1 MKRTR
6 YPRKKYQRK
15 GKRGQ
20 TRAQK
25 DLPRFRPRASRQLKP
40 LLAEIGVPKVAP
52 FVPDPFQLRA
62 VEELRHGDV
71 LVTAATGSGKTW
83 IALQAMEQLLA
94 HGERSWYASP
104 LKALSNSKYTEFC
117 HKFGKENVGILTGD
131 RKENPHAPVIV
142 GTTEILRNQL
152 YDAMHRGEDLEVDLV
167 VLDEAHYLG
176 DEDRGVVWE
185 EVIIYLPP
193 RVRVLLLSATIFNG
207 TQIAGWLEWL
217 RQGPCRVVAAH
228 KRPVPIH
235 PLFMFPTGEVTPLIQ
250 RRQMAGKVRHFLRN
264 SPRAGLTPRQ
274 GVANFSQIIN
284 GLRHL
289 NMLPAI
295 FFLKSRADC
304 NQALLTALPRLHANE
319 REDENRRFHKRLR
332 QLLQTHG
339 YLKGH
344 RQLSSLRNGRV
355 AAHHGGQLPQWKGLV
370 ETLMKE
376 GQLEAIFSTSTVAA
390 GVNFPARTVVLSQ
403 SDRFNGRT
411 FVPLSATDLLQ
422 MTGRAG
428 RRGMDK
434 VGFIVVLPGPYQ
446 DPHLIIDLLHSS
458 PEPINSQI
466 HITFSMVLNLLLSH
480 RPEGIRNLLARSF
493 ATYQNLEERKEIV
506 EDLRLLEKNLS
517 TELGEAQCGDM
528 DTVLLT
534 LSNKR
539 ELERQL
545 KQTQLELR
553 RSWDL
558 LCKQAYLTPG
568 RLFQNKKRDFFVTL
582 GQESRGQ
589 AEGIIALRVG
599 PGLRRGRMRKRWLR
613 FDKVASLLDICFDL
627 TDLDKPELWLQSV
640 LTKPLDTHPELEI
653 REPLPSPQQDAW
665 QTLKTR
671 LEDLKAAIAA
681 LPCSQCAHLQRCEPQ
696 RRGDFTK
703 KINKIL
709 DLRQRVDQ
717 VTNQIWY
724 DFNRHFDFL
733 REEGYVNEAGR
744 LSADGVWASQLRLD
758 QPLLVAESIRHDVF
772 PHDDPAM
779 LAGLIAPFVSDRDSH
794 DDPVEQLNLQHPK
807 LGQAFAK
814 MVSALH
820 PLRRRLR
827 AQGFV
832 FQALSFWPAAAI
844 YSWIRGATWEE
855 LVAISG
861 LDEGDLAMLIY
872 RTADSL
878 RQLEGLTQTHPRLAA
893 SATEAIERL
902 LREPVVIPT

>member
-1 MKRTR
+1 MARRK
-6 YPRKKYQRK
+6 YLSKKYQRK
-15 GKRGQ
+15 GKRGKPK
-20 TRAQK
+20 APK
-25 DLPRFRPRASRQLKP
+25 DAPLFRPKASRQLKP
-40 LLAEIGVPKVAP
+40 LLAEIGVPKAAP

-62 VEELRHGDV
+62 VEELQHGDV

-83 IALQAMEQLLA
+83 IALQAMEKLLA

-117 HKFGKENVGILTGD
+117 HKFGKKNVGILTGD
-131 RKENPHAPVIV
+131 RKENHQAPVIV

-152 YDAMHRGEDLEVDLV
+152 YDAMHRGEDLDVDLV

-176 DEDRGVVWE
+176 DVDRGVVWE
-185 EVIIYLPP
+185 EVIIYLPA
-193 RVRVLLLSATIFNG
+193 RVRLLLLSATISNG
-207 TQIAGWLEWL
+207 AEIAGWLEWL
-217 RQGPCRVVAAH
+217 RQAPCRVVAAH
-228 KRPVPIH
+228 KRPVSIH

-250 RRQMAGKVRHFLRN
+250 RKQMAGKVRHFLRT

-304 NQALLTALPRLHANE
+304 NQALLAASPRLRPNE
-319 REDENRRFHKRLR
+319 SEEEDRRFNKRLR
-332 QLLQTHG
+332 QLLQIHG
-339 YLKGH
+339 YLKSH
-344 RQLSSLRNGRV
+344 RQLSSLRKGRV

-370 ETLMKE
+370 ETMMKE

-434 VGFIVVLPGPYQ
+434 VGFVVVLPGPYQ
-446 DPHLIIDLLHSS
+446 DPHLIVDLLHSS

-480 RPEGIRNLLARSF
+480 RPEGIRELLARSF
-493 ATYQNLEERKEIV
+493 ATYQNLEEQRELV
-506 EDLRLLEKNLS
+506 EDLRLLEKNIRG
-517 TELGEAQCGDM
+517 ELEETQCGDVDM
-528 DTVLLT
+528 VLLT
-534 LSNKR
+534 LSKKR
-539 ELERQL
+539 DLERQF

-558 LCKQAYLTPG
+558 LRKQAYLTPG
-568 RLFQNKKRDFFVTL
+568 RLFQNKKKDFFVTL
-582 GQESRGQ
+582 GQESRGGS
-589 AEGIIALRVG
+589 EGITALRVG
-599 PGLRRGRMRKRWLR
+599 PGLRRRGLRKRWLR
-613 FDKVASLLDICFDL
+613 FDKVASLLDVCFDL
-627 TDLDKPELWLQSV
+627 SDLDKPELWLQAV
-640 LTKPLDTHPELEI
+640 LAKPLDTHPRLEI
-653 REPLPSPQQDAW
+653 EEPLPYPQQDTW
-665 QTLKTR
+665 QTLKSQ

-681 LPCSQCAHLQRCEPQ
+681 LPCPRCAHLNRCEPEK
-696 RRGDFTK
+696 RGNFRK

-724 DFNRHFDFL
+724 EFNRHFHFL
-733 REEGYVNEAGR
+733 QEEDYVNETGR
-744 LSADGVWASQLRLD
+744 LSVDGVWASQLRLD

-779 LAGLIAPFVSDRDSH
+779 LAGLIAPFVTDRDSH
-794 DDPVEQLNLQHPK
+794 DDPVEKLNLQHPK

-827 AQGFV
+827 ARGFLV
-832 FQALSFWPAAAI
+832 QPLSFWPAAAI
-844 YSWIRGATWEE
+844 YFWIRGATWDE
-855 LVAISG
+855 LLATSG

-893 SATEAIERL
+893 SATEAIELL
-902 LREPVVIPT
+902 LREPVVVPT

>member
-1 MKRTR
+1 MNRRR
-6 YPRKKYQRK
+6 YPRKKYQSK

-20 TRAQK
+20 PRAQK

-40 LLAEIGVPKVAP
+40 LLAEIGLPKATP

-62 VEELRHGDV
+62 LEELRHGDV
-71 LVTAATGSGKTW
+71 LVVAATGSGKTW

-94 HGERSWYASP
+94 QGERSWYASP

-117 HKFGKENVGILTGD
+117 HKFGKKNVGILTGD

-185 EVIIYLPP
+185 EVIIYLPA
-193 RVRVLLLSATIFNG
+193 RVRVLLLSATISNG
-207 TQIAGWLEWL
+207 AEIAGWLEWL
-217 RQGPCRVVAAH
+217 RQVPCRVVSAH
-228 KRPVPIH
+228 QRPVPIH

-250 RRQMAGKVRHFLRN
+250 RKQMAGKVRHFLRN
-264 SPRAGLTPRQ
+264 SPRAGITPRQ

-304 NQALLTALPRLHANE
+304 NQALLAASPRLYPHE
-319 REDENRRFHKRLR
+319 REEEDRRFHKKLR
-332 QLLQTHG
+332 QLLQIHK

-344 RQLSSLRNGRV
+344 RQLSSLRKARV

-370 ETLMKE
+370 ETMMKE

-434 VGFIVVLPGPYQ
+434 VGFVVVLPGPYQ

-493 ATYQNLEERKEIV
+493 ATYQNLEERRELV
-506 EDLRLLEKNLS
+506 EDLRQLEKDLS
-517 TELGEAQCGDM
+517 AELGEAQCGDLDM
-528 DTVLLT
+528 VLRT
-534 LSNKR
+534 LSKKR

-568 RLFQNKKRDFFVTL
+568 RLFQNKKRDFFVAL
-582 GQESRGQ
+582 GKESRGG
-589 AEGIIALRVG
+589 AEGITALRVG
-599 PGLRRGRMRKRWLR
+599 SGLRRGRMRKRWLR
-613 FDKVASLLDICFDL
+613 FDKVAALLDVCFDL
-627 TDLDKPELWLQSV
+627 TNSNKLELWLKSI
-640 LTKPLDTHPELEI
+640 LSKPLDTYPQLEI
-653 REPLPSPQQDAW
+653 KEPLPSPQQDDW

-671 LEDLKAAIAA
+671 LEDLEAAIVD
-681 LPCSQCAHLQRCEPQ
+681 LPCPQCAHLKRCESQ

-724 DFNRHFDFL
+724 EFNRHFDFL

-758 QPLLVAESIRHDVF
+758 QPLLVAESIRRDVF
-772 PHDDPAM
+772 PHDDPTM

-844 YSWIRGATWEE
+844 YSWIRGSTWEE

-878 RQLEGLTQTHPRLAA
+878 RQLEGLSQTHPRLAA
-893 SATEAIERL
+893 SATEAIELL

>member
-1 MKRTR
+1 MNRRR
-6 YPRKKYQRK
+6 YPPKKYQGK

-20 TRAQK
+20 PRAQK
-25 DLPRFRPRASRQLKP
+25 DLPRFRPKASRQLKP
-40 LLAEIGVPKVAP
+40 LLAEIGVPKAAP

-94 HGERSWYASP
+94 KGERSWYASP
-104 LKALSNSKYTEFC
+104 LKALSNSKYTEFS
-117 HKFGKENVGILTGD
+117 HKFGKDKVGILTGD
-131 RKENPHAPVIV
+131 RKENPQAPVIV

-152 YDAMHRGEDLEVDLV
+152 YDAMHRGEDLEVELV

-176 DEDRGVVWE
+176 DEERGVVWE

-193 RVRVLLLSATIFNG
+193 RVRVLLLSATISNG
-207 TQIAGWLEWL
+207 AQIAGWLEWL
-217 RQGPCRVVAAH
+217 RQTPCRVVKAH
-228 KRPVPIH
+228 DRPVPIH

-289 NMLPAI
+289 NLLPAI

-304 NQALLTALPRLHANE
+304 NQALLTASPRLHPNE
-319 REDENRRFHKRLR
+319 GEDQNRRFDKTLR
-332 QLLQTHG
+332 QLLQAHG

-355 AAHHGGQLPQWKGLV
+355 AAHHGGQLPQWKALV

-446 DPHLIIDLLHSS
+446 DPHLIIDLLHSL

-493 ATYQNLEERKEIV
+493 ATYQNLEERKELV
-506 EDLRLLEKNLS
+506 EDLRLLEKDLS
-517 TELGEAQCGDM
+517 GELGEAQCGDM
-528 DTVLLT
+528 DTVLRT
-534 LSNKR
+534 LSKKR
-539 ELERQL
+539 ELEQQL
-545 KQTQLELR
+545 KQAQLELR

-558 LCKQAYLTPG
+558 LCKQAYLAPG

-582 GQESRGQ
+582 EQESRGKV
-589 AEGIIALRVG
+589 EGIIALRVG

-613 FDKVASLLDICFDL
+613 FDKVASLLDVCFDL

-640 LTKPLDTHPELEI
+640 LSKPLD
-653 REPLPSPQQDAW
+653 S
-665 QTLKTR
+665 
-671 LEDLKAAIAA
+671 
-681 LPCSQCAHLQRCEPQ
+681 
-696 RRGDFTK
+696 
-703 KINKIL
+703 
-709 DLRQRVDQ
+709 
-717 VTNQIWY
+717 
-724 DFNRHFDFL
+724 
-733 REEGYVNEAGR
+733 
-744 LSADGVWASQLRLD
+744 
-758 QPLLVAESIRHDVF
+758 
-772 PHDDPAM
+772 
-779 LAGLIAPFVSDRDSH
+779 
-794 DDPVEQLNLQHPK
+794 
-807 LGQAFAK
+807 
-814 MVSALH
+814 
-820 PLRRRLR
+820 
-827 AQGFV
+827 
-832 FQALSFWPAAAI
+832 
-844 YSWIRGATWEE
+844 
-855 LVAISG
+855 
-861 LDEGDLAMLIY
+861 
-872 RTADSL
+872 
-878 RQLEGLTQTHPRLAA
+878 HPRLV
-893 SATEAIERL
+893 I
-902 LREPVVIPT
+902 RE